1 MKALRQLAIPLV
13 LSTPPSQGATIEIPR
28 SVPRNASE
36 ILDRSY
42 LGLAIEGRDFSNY
55 TGSAAA
61 PNRYSLNMFE
71 TFYNIT
77 GAETYIRLGGTTT
90 QVDRVLVWE
99 WD

>member
-1 MKALRQLAIPLV
+1 MKALRPELAVPLL
-13 LSTPPSQGATIEIPR
+13 LSPPLSHCATIEIPR
-28 SVPRNASE
+28 SVPGNASE
-36 ILDRSY
+36 KLDPSY

-61 PNRYSLNMFE
+61 PNRYSLNMFA

-90 QVDRVLVWE
+90 
-99 WD
+99 